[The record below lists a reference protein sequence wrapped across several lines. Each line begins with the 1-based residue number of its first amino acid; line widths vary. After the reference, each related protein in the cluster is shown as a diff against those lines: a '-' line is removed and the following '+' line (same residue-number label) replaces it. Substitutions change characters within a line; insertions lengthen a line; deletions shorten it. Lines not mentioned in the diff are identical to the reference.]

1 MDKKY
6 FLAKSN
12 KDKNGFYKTETI
24 EEHTNNLLYLF
35 EDFKNLYGNFFTKTE
50 IDLIKIACEMHD
62 LGKMNSRFQ
71 KKLYESIKKENEFQK
86 DEELNKLYNNL
97 KIREIP
103 HGVLSTAFLDIPKLK
118 QTFED
123 EYIEALASAIYNH
136 HERKLLDKN
145 GQKIKD
151 ADIKEVVEK
160 DLSKYAKIY
169 DKDKKCNFRGIKKNV
184 IEEDTYNNY
193 NFWLKFIL
201 IKGMLNKIDY
211 AASAKNITKIEKR
224 PLNASKYV
232 ENKFK
237 EKNWNLN
244 ECQEFMKKNS
254 DKNIVV
260 IASTGIGKT
269 EASLL
274 WAEDYKT
281 FYTLPLKVSINA
293 IYKRIIKENYYDKD
307 KATFLHS
314 DTISELMKKDDDIE
328 FDDIIYRYKQIKLLT
343 YPLTV
348 CTIDQLFYFVFKS
361 LGTEIFPAT
370 LKYSKII
377 IDEIQSYT
385 PEITAFILYG
395 LKVINDL
402 GGRFCIMTATLPPI
416 IKELMKEKNISFSEP
431 DNAFFKKDN
440 KGNLINRHFIKL
452 IEPIENL
459 DFNYENII
467 EKAKIKKVLII
478 CNTVKR
484 SQEVFNK
491 LQEVFNKL
499 KEENS
504 DLKIDLLHSRF
515 ILKDR
520 KEKEKQILEF
530 APNNKKIN
538 NKSGI
543 WISTQIVEA
552 SLDIDFD
559 ILHTDMCTADSL
571 LQRMGRCFRDREYNE
586 KEPNIF
592 IYDTKIGVNGNKK
605 SIYDKEIYDYSVE
618 FIKKYNNKI
627 FTEED
632 KQNYINNVYD
642 TKRLKESNYKKSII
656 KNYETLEKLSPVS
669 IEKSKAQE
677 LFREIDNVT
686 IIPSSIYLEII
697 KKENNIFEQ
706 YKNSKK
712 NHEYENVIKIR
723 NEILNHTTNVPFYY
737 IKNKNYSSSKPLE
750 LDKKN
755 NIYIVDMKYDK
766 DIGLLNKVDDEIF
779 LSD

>member
-12 KDKNGFYKTETI
+12 KDKNGLYKTETI

-71 KKLYESIKKENEFQK
+71 KKLYESIRKENEFQK

-103 HGVLSTAFLDIPKLK
+103 HGVLSAAFLDIPKLK

-151 ADIKEVVEK
+151 ADIKEIVEK

-293 IYKRIIKENYYDKD
+293 IYERIIKENYYDKD

-328 FDDIIYRYKQIKLLT
+328 FDDIIYRYKQTKLLT

-484 SQEVFNK
+484 S
-491 LQEVFNKL
+491 QEVFNKL

-712 NHEYENVIKIR
+712 NHEYENVIKTR

-737 IKNKNYSSSKPLE
+737 IKNKDYSSSKPLE